1 MIKYHQL
8 HITCDETSPM
18 DKLSLLKLFVNAV
31 DHGGFAA
38 AANHLGLSASTVSK
52 GMARL
57 EDNLNIKLFNRSTR
71 QVHLTDSGSR
81 YLITARRIILELEQ
95 CEQELTQTNDLP
107 CGRVKVNLPV
117 SYGRLYVVPLLQ
129 EFTQLYPD
137 ITLDISFNDS
147 YVDILE
153 QGIDLTIRTGKLD
166 DQRLVARMLSPID
179 FILCASPAY
188 IATRGFP
195 SCAAEYSQ
203 HSWIRFKYPQ
213 SGRLM
218 PISVDEGQGVESYDP
233 GSQYIVND
241 GEALAELCSKGLGLT
256 QLPHFIARDWLK
268 ANSIVPISPFLRSA
282 EGVYCIYPKREFLP
296 TKVKVLIDYLL
307 MKIEQNG
314 ENTYHTWAEN
324 LQPVTHEKN
333 GD

>member
-8 HITCDETSPM
+8 HITCDEISPM

-95 CEQELTQTNDLP
+95 CEQDIKQTNDLP

-188 IATRGFP
+188 IAANGFP

-218 PISVDEGQGVESYDP
+218 PITVDEAQGVGSYDP

-241 GEALAELCSKGLGLT
+241 GEALAELCAQGLGLT

-268 ANSIVPISPFLRSA
+268 TKSIVPIHLIFVHQKAFIVFIQNANFCPLKSKYSST
-282 EGVYCIYPKREFLP
+282 IY
-296 TKVKVLIDYLL
+296 
-307 MKIEQNG
+307 
-314 ENTYHTWAEN
+314 
-324 LQPVTHEKN
+324 
-333 GD
+333 

>member
-1 MIKYHQL
+1 
-8 HITCDETSPM
+8 M

-31 DHGGFAA
+31 DHGGFAV

-52 GMARL
+52 GIARL
-57 EDNLNIKLFNRSTR
+57 EDNLSIKLFNRSTR

-81 YLITARRIILELEQ
+81 YLVTARRIVLELEQ
-95 CEQELTQTNDLP
+95 CEQELKQTNDLP
-107 CGRVKVNLPV
+107 CGQIKVNLPV
-117 SYGRLYVVPLLQ
+117 SYGRLYVMPLLQ
-129 EFTQLYPD
+129 GFTQLYPD
-137 ITLDISFNDS
+137 ITLEISFNDS

-188 IATRGFP
+188 IAANGLPT
-195 SCAAEYSQ
+195 CAAEYSQ
-203 HSWIRFKYPQ
+203 HSWVRFKYSQ

-218 PISVDEGQGVESYDP
+218 PITVDESEGVKSYDP
-233 GSQYIVND
+233 GCQFIVND
-241 GEALAELCSKGLGLT
+241 GEALAELCAQGLGLT

-268 ANSIVPISPFLRSA
+268 TKRIVPISPFFRSS

-296 TKVKVLIDYLL
+296 NKVKVLIDYLI
-307 MKIEQNG
+307 MKIEQSG
-314 ENTYHTWAEN
+314 ENTYHTWAES
-324 LQPVTHEKN
+324 LQPIVHKIKE
-333 GD
+333 

>member
-1 MIKYHQL
+1 
-8 HITCDETSPM
+8 M

-52 GMARL
+52 GIARL
-57 EDNLNIKLFNRSTR
+57 EDNLSIKLFNRSTR

-81 YLITARRIILELEQ
+81 YLVTARRIVLELEQ
-95 CEQELTQTNDLP
+95 CEQELKQTNDLP
-107 CGRVKVNLPV
+107 CGQIKVNLPV
-117 SYGRLYVVPLLQ
+117 SYGRLYVMPLLQ
-129 EFTQLYPD
+129 GFTQLYPD
-137 ITLDISFNDS
+137 ITLEISFNDS

-188 IATRGFP
+188 IAANGLPT
-195 SCAAEYSQ
+195 CAAEYSQ
-203 HSWIRFKYPQ
+203 HSWVRFKYSQ

-218 PISVDEGQGVESYDP
+218 PITVDESGGVKSYDP
-233 GSQYIVND
+233 GCQFIVND
-241 GEALAELCSKGLGLT
+241 GEALAELCAQGLGLT

-268 ANSIVPISPFLRSA
+268 TKRIVPISPFFRSS

-296 TKVKVLIDYLL
+296 NKVKVLIDYLI
-307 MKIEQNG
+307 MKIEQSG
-314 ENTYHTWAEN
+314 ENTYHTWAES
-324 LQPVTHEKN
+324 LQPIVHKIKE
-333 GD
+333 